1 MERILALDIG
11 YVRIGVAISD
21 PLGIFAQG
29 VCVLQNKKGWH
40 EKVAEIARQRGVTS
54 LLVGLPKRTDGKAG
68 EAEEHMKQEASKL
81 QNLLPNVAVFLHDE
95 RYTTVIAQKTMIE
108 ADTRREARK
117 EKIDQVA
124 ATVLLQSYLDGRK

>member
-68 EAEEHMKQEASKL
+68 EAEEHMKQEANKL

-124 ATVLLQSYLDGRK
+124 ATVLLQSYLDSRK

>member
-40 EKVAEIARQRGVTS
+40 EEVAEIARQRGVTS

-124 ATVLLQSYLDGRK
+124 ATVLLQSYLDSRK